1 MRLEA
6 IFRAFGTCGL
16 FGLAGK
22 MRDMRD
28 MRDSDKSAGK
38 SARKTPEST
47 HANIAISALGAKTTG
62 IFSALAPLAFLP
74 IFALLFGAC
83 AKFYIAP
90 KGEVSYSRGVQILH
104 SSLPHSK
111 VQVELAQKMLSSST
125 IVFYISA
132 QMTGTGAP
140 SPLDS
145 QNQASK
151 SLAPNQLGAQ
161 NQASKSLA
169 QSGDEANITPAPD
182 TSGILFSARDVSAK
196 FDGAFLR
203 VFTYEQLLRSEYDFI
218 DILQDFNIP
227 TPTPSINTQNFYNI
241 SPLYY
246 AAYPGFMYS
255 APMYSPFF
263 VESPSSI
270 AFAQEKRGAL
280 KVLLINYLRESSLST
295 SAARGGFVAVAKKG
309 IKHDGTLELIVRVG
323 SDEHRFYFD
332 VKKD

>member
-6 IFRAFGTCGL
+6 IFRVFRTCGL

-22 MRDMRD
+22 MRDMRE
-28 MRDSDKSAGK
+28 SDKSTSK
-38 SARKTPEST
+38 LARKSEST
-47 HANIAISALGAKTTG
+47 HANIATSALGAKSVS
-62 IFSALAPLAFLP
+62 IFSALVPLAFLP
-74 IFALLFGAC
+74 IFALLFSAC

-132 QMTGTGAP
+132 QMTNTGAP
-140 SPLDS
+140 NP
-145 QNQASK
+145 
-151 SLAPNQLGAQ
+151 LGAQ
-161 NQASKSLA
+161 NQAPKSLA
-169 QSGDEANITPAPD
+169 QSGDEANITPNVPSASD
-182 TSGILFSARDVSAK
+182 VLFSARDVSAK
-196 FDGAFLR
+196 FDGVFLR

-246 AAYPGFMYS
+246 SAYPGFMYN

-263 VESPSSI
+263 IESPSSI

-280 KVLLINYLRESSLST
+280 KVLLINYLRESSLSA
-295 SAARGGFVAVAKKG
+295 SAARGGFVAIAKKG
-309 IKHDGTLELIVRVG
+309 IKQDGTLELIVRVG